1 MGKKCC
7 CLHQT
12 FVACGFLKTI
22 LIAEIQD
29 QLLIHAGWGG
39 GVMCASA
46 SYSTYKKNSLILDI
60 ATGRLKTDIEIVKH

>member
-1 MGKKCC
+1 M
-7 CLHQT
+7 
-12 FVACGFLKTI
+12 AYGFLKTT

-39 GVMCASA
+39 GGVTCASA